1 MRILLA
7 VLVLVGC
14 SKGKSDAPGGSSAGA
29 PSAPAGAASAPA
41 SNGASELANK
51 VAKLTEVCALL
62 PTDMVKRLVPDGGA
76 PQSERYPLHC
86 SVYGK
91 QAAIEIAFD
100 TGPSRA
106 GKDGERFSDIA
117 EGGLVERLT
126 PNMHG
131 DVYVT
136 IGLGIDDQGNNH
148 NLHVG
153 VNGFDGKDHLED
165 ARALAREVLARIK

>member
-1 MRILLA
+1 MVALLV
-7 VLVLVGC
+7 VLGC
-14 SKGKSDAPGGSSAGA
+14 SKGKSDEPGGATAGT

-41 SNGASELANK
+41 SNGHSDLANK

-62 PTDMVKRLVPDGGA
+62 PTDLVKRLVPDGGA
-76 PQSERYPLHC
+76 PQGQRYPLQC

-91 QAAIEIAFD
+91 QAAIEITFD

-126 PNMHG
+126 PNQHG

-136 IGLGIDDQGNNH
+136 IGLGTDDQGNNH

-165 ARALAREVLARIK
+165 ARALAREVLARVK